1 MNNGSLNIVIIGLTI
16 SSSWGNGHATTYRSL
31 VKGLDREGHNVTF
44 LEQDAEWY
52 AANRDINTFPHCD
65 LHFYENTRELKSH
78 FSKAIVN
85 ADLVIAGSYLKD
97 GVTIGAWI
105 NETAQG
111 ITAFYDIDTPVT
123 MAKLAKRDY
132 EYITPELIP
141 RYDLYLSFS
150 GGDVLTKLEEEFHA
164 SAVKPLYCSVDADL
178 YYPEQ
183 QPAQWQ
189 LGYLGTYS
197 ADRQSSLD
205 RLLLNT
211 AQHQPKDAFVVA
223 GPQYPT
229 EISWPENVYRIEH
242 LSPKEHC
249 TFYNRQRFTLNV
261 TRSAMIKAGF
271 SPSVRLFEAAACG
284 TPIISDYWKG
294 LENFFEPEKE
304 ILIAHSTCDV
314 QRYLNYTDEE
324 KTLLS
329 RRARRKVLKKHTSR
343 ARARQLARYVQELRE
358 LKV

>member
-31 VKGLDREGHNVTF
+31 VKGLDREGHQVTF
-44 LEQDAEWY
+44 LEQDAAWY
-52 AANRDINTFPHCD
+52 AANRDINTFPHCE
-65 LHFYENTRELKSH
+65 LSFYESMEELKDR
-78 FSKAIVN
+78 FSTIITN

-97 GVTIGAWI
+97 GVVIGEWI

-123 MAKLAKRDY
+123 MAKLAKQDY

-150 GGDVLTKLEEEFHA
+150 GGGVLTRLEEEFHA
-164 SAVKPLYCSVDADL
+164 SAAKPLYCSVDADL

-183 QPAQWQ
+183 QSLQWQ
-189 LGYLGTYS
+189 IGYLGTYS
-197 ADRQSSLD
+197 ADRQLSLD
-205 RLLLNT
+205 HLLLNT

-223 GPQYPT
+223 GPQYPS
-229 EISWPENVYRIEH
+229 EIIWPGNVNRIEH
-242 LSPKEHC
+242 LSPKKHR
-249 TFYNRQRFTLNV
+249 TFYNQQRFTLNV
-261 TRSAMIKAGF
+261 TRAAMAAAGF

-294 LENFFEPEKE
+294 LETFFEPEKE
-304 ILIAHSTCDV
+304 ILIARSTYDV
-314 QRYLNYTDEE
+314 QRYLNYSNEE
-324 KTLLS
+324 RALLGW
-329 RRARRKVLKKHTSR
+329 RARRKVLNNHTSR
-343 ARARQLARYVQELRE
+343 VRARQLAGYVQELRGT
-358 LKV
+358 KV